1 MVMKM
6 KPINKVILWFCVFL
20 ILNLSLKS
28 YNNHLRSEIIVK
40 QLEVEDYIVQ
50 NEITLQSTV
59 LKPCSTSSVKSYM
72 DRKAITSET
81 SLQHKFIEENMEARN
96 GLWFDRE
103 GYIGVA
109 LGSWFGEIGSR
120 WVFELSSGELIYA
133 VKIDE
138 KDDKHTINGCEHKLD
153 GSVIEFVID
162 AESSPYWIGENG
174 LILNGNFNNLEYFE
188 GTIESVRKESD

>member
-1 MVMKM
+1 MKS
-6 KPINKVILWFCVFL
+6 KTKVIIAFIVFL
-20 ILNLSLKS
+20 ILNLSLKA

-40 QLEVEDYIVQ
+40 QLEVEDYIVS
-50 NEITLQSTV
+50 NEITLESTV

-81 SLQHKFIEENMEARN
+81 SLQHKFIEENMEVRN

-138 KDDKHTINGCEHKLD
+138 KDDKHTINGCEHKID
-153 GSVIEFVID
+153 GSVIEFVVD
-162 AESSPYWIGENG
+162 TESSPYWIGSNG

-188 GTIESVRKESD
+188 GTIESIRKESD

>member
-1 MVMKM
+1 MKS
-6 KPINKVILWFCVFL
+6 KTKVIIAFLVFL
-20 ILNLSLKS
+20 ILNLSLKA

-81 SLQHKFIEENMEARN
+81 SIQHKFIEENMEVRN

-138 KDDKHTINGCEHKLD
+138 KDDKHTINGCEHKID
-153 GSVIEFVID
+153 GSVIEFVVD
-162 AESSPYWIGENG
+162 TESSPYWIGENG
-174 LILNGNFNNLEYFE
+174 LILNGNFNNLEYLSL
-188 GTIESVRKESD
+188 IHI

>member
-1 MVMKM
+1 M
-6 KPINKVILWFCVFL
+6 KPKTKVLVAFLVFL
-20 ILNLSLKS
+20 ILNLSLKA
-28 YNNHLRSEIIVK
+28 YNSHLRSEIIVK

-50 NEITLQSTV
+50 NEITLESTV

-81 SLQHKFIEENMEARN
+81 SLQHKFIEENMEVRN

-162 AESSPYWIGENG
+162 TESSPYWIGENG

-188 GTIESVRKESD
+188 GTIESIRKESD

>member
-1 MVMKM
+1 MKS
-6 KPINKVILWFCVFL
+6 KTKVIIAFIVFL
-20 ILNLSLKS
+20 ILNLSLKA

-40 QLEVEDYIVQ
+40 QLEVEDYIVS
-50 NEITLQSTV
+50 NEITLESTV

-81 SLQHKFIEENMEARN
+81 SLQHKFIEENMEVRN
-96 GLWFDRE
+96 GLWFDKE

-109 LGSWFGEIGSR
+109 LGSWFGDIGSR

-138 KDDKHTINGCEHKLD
+138 KDDKHTINGCQQKWD

-162 AESSPYWIGENG
+162 TESSPYWIGSNG

-188 GTIESVRKESD
+188 GTIESIRKESD